1 MESKVNEIKISYKQ
15 RIKSDKWCQLKSSS
29 DTAKF
34 IFEHWDKNTIEIHE
48 SFKILLLN
56 NANKVKGIYQVSS
69 GGITGTLVDL
79 RLLFAVVLKCLA
91 TGILLIHNHP
101 SGALNPSQADIQ
113 LTKKIKNAA
122 ELFDIKVLDHLIIT
136 PSGAYYSFA
145 DNSII

>member
-15 RIKSDKWCQLKSSS
+15 RIKSDKWCQLKCSS

-34 IFEHWDKNTIEIHE
+34 IFEHWDKNTIGIHE

-69 GGITGTLVDL
+69 GGITGTIVDL
-79 RLLFAVVLKCLA
+79 RLLFAVVLKSLA
-91 TGILLIHNHP
+91 TGVLLVHNHP
-101 SGALNPSQADIQ
+101 SGTLKASLADIQ
-113 LTKKIKNAA
+113 LTRKIKNAA
-122 ELFDIKVLDHLIIT
+122 ELFDIRIIDHLIIT

-145 DNSII
+145 DNSIL